1 MLTLYFFVTTGK
13 VLIKAH
19 RKLLKAPKRVVIG
32 AKALK
37 IVEYIHEHI
46 TNNCE
51 DFVKK
56 VSLNPVKAY
65 DLMAFEDLNVRGRL
79 MNNCLAKHIADVTW
93 NKVITITS

>member
-1 MLTLYFFVTTGK
+1 M
-13 VLIKAH
+13 
-19 RKLLKAPKRVVIG
+19 VIG

-37 IVEYIHEHI
+37 IVEYIHEHMV
-46 TNNCE
+46 NNCE

-65 DLMAFEDLNVRGRL
+65 DLMPFEDLNVRGTI
-79 MNNCLAKHIADVTW
+79 MNNRLAKHIVDVAW

>member
-19 RKLLKAPKRVVIG
+19 RGLLKAPKRMVIG

-37 IVEYIHEHI
+37 IVEYVREYI
-46 TNNCE
+46 TNKCE

-56 VSLNPVKAY
+56 VSLNPVKAD
-65 DLMAFEDLNVRGRL
+65 DLMTFEDLNVRG
-79 MNNCLAKHIADVTW
+79 
-93 NKVITITS
+93 TINEHLSSKAHS

>member
-1 MLTLYFFVTTGK
+1 M
-13 VLIKAH
+13 A
-19 RKLLKAPKRVVIG
+19 IG

-46 TNNCE
+46 ANKCE

-79 MNNCLAKHIADVTW
+79 
-93 NKVITITS
+93 ITIV